1 MNKFIPL
8 YFTLEDENTFQL
20 AKTIN
25 TDKYLCG
32 ISYLEGK
39 VVTPS
44 YKKSDR
50 LFLCSDVCQESYV
63 NSIKLPILCEIYRNK
78 KNGTVINEI
87 YNITWLRIL
96 RPNISS
102 VKLYICDEEGSTVS
116 FWTGQLRCSLLFIY
130 SP

>member
-8 YFTLEDENTFQL
+8 YFTFEGENTFQL

-32 ISYLEGK
+32 ICNLEGK
-39 VVTPS
+39 IVTPN
-44 YKKSDR
+44 YKKSQR
-50 LFLCSDVCQESYV
+50 LFLCSDICQESYV
-63 NSIKLPILCEIYRNK
+63 NSLKLPILCEMIRNQ
-78 KNGTVINEI
+78 GGSVINEF

-96 RPNISS
+96 RPTISS
-102 VKLYICDEEGSTVS
+102 LKLYICDEEGSTVAFDS
-116 FWTGQLRCSLLFIY
+116 GELRCSLLFAF